1 MGSAPS
7 RNQLWA
13 RPVFGLVLLLSA
25 SMPARADLHFPEP
38 RVERGTVRSG
48 VPLAQQFN
56 FVNQGPG
63 AVTIT
68 DLRASC
74 GCLAPRLEKR
84 TYQSGESGAIFL
96 EVNTLSQPPG
106 PNAWG
111 VDVHYQDAG
120 QEQIKR
126 LDLLVNLITEVKVE
140 PARLNFST
148 TGALRHQVVVT
159 DQRPQPF
166 RVTQARCSSPFLLAD
181 VQAAEGPTAAVQRVS
196 VEVTAQLPEGRH
208 ELVLSIFTDDPTYR
222 ELRVPVTVNKRSRQ
236 SVSAA
241 PDTVNLTIPRGQPA
255 PSRIVRLQCEGD
267 EEVEVERIEVDDPAL
282 RCKWIKGPGKMATL
296 RISVDPTR
304 VTDEFKSA
312 VHVHVSRPAPAC
324 LTIPVFCTT
333 R

>member
-1 MGSAPS
+1 GACKVGGRRAPRGSVSCRLLVPLAAWQPAAHSQPAESGVGRCRPSRYTADGVVPPLLSRNPGRSGRTENMGSAPS

-38 RVERGTVRSG
+38 RVERGIVRSG

-68 DLRASC
+68 DLRARC

-148 TGALRHQVVVT
+148 TGA
-159 DQRPQPF
+159 
-166 RVTQARCSSPFLLAD
+166 
-181 VQAAEGPTAAVQRVS
+181 
-196 VEVTAQLPEGRH
+196 
-208 ELVLSIFTDDPTYR
+208 
-222 ELRVPVTVNKRSRQ
+222 
-236 SVSAA
+236 
-241 PDTVNLTIPRGQPA
+241 
-255 PSRIVRLQCEGD
+255 
-267 EEVEVERIEVDDPAL
+267 
-282 RCKWIKGPGKMATL
+282 
-296 RISVDPTR
+296 
-304 VTDEFKSA
+304 
-312 VHVHVSRPAPAC
+312 
-324 LTIPVFCTT
+324 
-333 R
+333 